1 MTNDAAPIEPVAL
14 SSSDVTE
21 LSRRNRLRA
30 ELLLQLPTVDDIVPR
45 RVTGISDP
53 EAIIEV
59 PAAFDGPYEPQA
71 LADWI
76 LTELDAE
83 HEIVTGEQ
91 VRAIEIS
98 GAAGVVSASGEFMSY
113 LIQLAE
119 VLKQGHSIAG
129 QWDLARTIHA
139 EANRLQQLVA
149 ELLVGYPELQRMG
162 AETPKPG
169 LVLRGE

>member
-1 MTNDAAPIEPVAL
+1 MTVNDAAPIEPVAL
-14 SSSDVTE
+14 DSSDITE
-21 LSRRNRLRA
+21 LSRRDRLRA
-30 ELLLQLPTVDDIVPR
+30 ELLLHLPTVDDIVTVDMGHGTTLSR
-45 RVTGISDP
+45 FSTHYEP
-53 EAIIEV
+53 EAL
-59 PAAFDGPYEPQA
+59 AA
-71 LADWI
+71 WI
-76 LTELDAE
+76 LTEFDAE
-83 HEIVTGEQ
+83 HDIVDAEQ

-139 EANRLQQLVA
+139 EAGRLQQLVA